1 MAGFMTSTLTQTTPF
16 KVGGMIDSDAWT
28 VTYVVHSDSSN
39 DCAII
44 DSVLDYHPKTACT
57 HHTCADKVIN

>member
-1 MAGFMTSTLTQTTPF
+1 
-16 KVGGMIDSDAWT
+16 MIDSDAWT

-39 DCAII
+39 DCATI